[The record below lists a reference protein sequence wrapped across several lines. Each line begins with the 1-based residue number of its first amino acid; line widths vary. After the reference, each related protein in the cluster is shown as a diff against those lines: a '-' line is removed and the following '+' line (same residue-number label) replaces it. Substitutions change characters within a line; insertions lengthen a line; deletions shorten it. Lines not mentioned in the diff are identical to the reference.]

1 MKILICNVGSTSLK
15 YRLLDMD
22 AGERSL
28 AWGKAERV
36 GAEKS
41 TFAHDDETGARV
53 REECSFPTH
62 REAISRM
69 LECLEGVTPREEI
82 ACVGFKVVHAKGV
95 TGVQLLEEP
104 VLRAMEAYNS
114 VAPAHNPPY
123 LAAIRLFAQLMPG
136 TPLIGSF
143 ETGFHATMPPEAY
156 LYSLPVRF
164 WKEDG
169 IRRYGFHGASHEYV
183 SQWVAG
189 AMGRKDLRLVS
200 CHLGGSGSLCAVKD
214 GRSVDTTL
222 GFSLQCGIM
231 HNNRIGDIDPF
242 ITFYLMEEKGMSAD
256 EIKEMYSKES
266 GFYGMSG
273 GVSND
278 LRDIEAAAGEGN
290 EDARNAVNAY
300 AYSIKK
306 TIGAYAAAMEG
317 LDAVAFAGGIGE
329 NSAQVREKALAGL
342 EFLGVRLDRE
352 KNQNAQPGDDLSVEG
367 SPVRIY
373 VVATN
378 EELIVARK
386 AAQWLAD
393 HASEGKGR

>member
-15 YRLLDMD
+15 YRLLDMGD
-22 AGERSL
+22 GERSL

-36 GAEKS
+36 GSPKS
-41 TFAHDDETGARV
+41 TFAHDDVTGAQV
-53 REECSFPTH
+53 REEQTFPTH
-62 REAISRM
+62 REAIQRM
-69 LECLEGVTPREEI
+69 LDCLKGVVSREEI

-183 SQWVAG
+183 SQWVAA
-189 AMGRKDLRLVS
+189 AMGRQDLRLVS

-242 ITFYLMEEKGMSAD
+242 ITFYLMEEKGMSPR
-256 EIKEMYSKES
+256 EIKDLYSKES

-273 GVSND
+273 GISND
-278 LRDIEAAAGEGN
+278 LRDIEAAASEGN
-290 EDARNAVNAY
+290 KDAQNAVNAY

-329 NSAQVREKALAGL
+329 NSAQVRQKALEGL

-352 KNQNAQPGDDLSVEG
+352 KNRSARPGDDLSAAG

-386 AAQWLAD
+386 AARWLED
-393 HASEGKGR
+393 HEQKGTDR